1 MEKIIF
7 DDLKNCVTDGRTD
20 GQTDGRT
27 DGWTVGR
34 TDGRREVLPD
44 GRWNISRYLMP
55 KKAYTYLYLFKKW
68 IFGNFKTLT
77 DRQTDGRM
85 EGLTDGWTVRWIDS
99 SFWMKGSTK
108 NKKKTNKITLKVC
121 FPLHGLSC
129 HAYPRSTLLGPN
141 RGPWNQK
148 NALDLLKNSHPTLF
162 TLITNRKNKKKAN
175 LIFVLLYHWASPYV
189 ESLGHQSI
197 YLSIYLSSVYIKH
210 FNQ

>member
-1 MEKIIF
+1 MFPCISIRGLVCLSLPVIIF
-7 DDLKNCVTDGRTD
+7 DDLKNCVLDGRMDGRTD
-20 GQTDGRT
+20 GQTDGQ
-27 DGWTVGR
+27 

-108 NKKKTNKITLKVC
+108 NKKNKQNNFESIFSFSRLVMSRS
-121 FPLHGLSC
+121 PLE
-129 HAYPRSTLLGPN
+129 YPLGPLTG
-141 RGPWNQK
+141 GPG
-148 NALDLLKNSHPTLF
+148 T
-162 TLITNRKNKKKAN
+162 KKCVGSVKKR
-175 LIFVLLYHWASPYV
+175 SPNPF
-189 ESLGHQSI
+189 
-197 YLSIYLSSVYIKH
+197 YIDY
-210 FNQ
+210 